1 MPTERQLLLLLKVF
15 ADSSFETIGGT
26 VRLIDSQHRLDK
38 ISQFSEIDY
47 N

>member
-1 MPTERQLLLLLKVF
+1 MR
-15 ADSSFETIGGT
+15 SRSGT
-26 VRLIDSQHRLDK
+26 VRLIDAQHRLDK

>member
-1 MPTERQLLLLLKVF
+1 MF
-15 ADSSFETIGGT
+15 AGSSFRTVGGT
-26 VRLIDSQHRLDK
+26 VRLIDAQHRLDK

>member
-1 MPTERQLLLLLKVF
+1 LLKVL
-15 ADSSFETIGGT
+15 ADSTFEAVGGT
-26 VRLIDSQHRLDK
+26 VRLIDAQHRLDK